1 MESLRLQRGSL
12 GSLLPLI
19 RPLESPLLQRGP
31 PGSPQPHGRPRGTL
45 KPLQRLLESLYPRGP
60 RKGGGNSTSPPRVG
74 GADPR
79 DLPIDKSA
87 PMSVPEAVA
96 PQGPYKERPP
106 RSPIAR
112 PHRTVPPEPSHLSP
126 YQVCHPQ
133 GPPGAAEPPGTP
145 RIGGYM
151 GSLRGVGDPTG
162 FSRGGLLRAQ
172 QEAEPTGP
180 QGGQTPMGLPMA
192 LTPPTAQG
200 GTKGGEHPR
209 SPSRKDNLRGLIT
222 RHRRHL
228 RPGRNR

>member
-96 PQGPYKERPP
+96 PQGPYKERPSKKP
-106 RSPIAR
+106 YSLLG
-112 PHRTVPPEPSHLSP
+112 HGPS
-126 YQVCHPQ
+126 Q
-133 GPPGAAEPPGTP
+133 GRQSHQGTSQD
-145 RIGGYM
+145 RRLHM

-162 FSRGGLLRAQ
+162 FSRGVVASRSLHSGGRAHRGS
-172 QEAEPTGP
+172 PR
-180 QGGQTPMGLPMA
+180 GGKTPMG
-192 LTPPTAQG
+192 PPNGVDATNG
-200 GTKGGEHPR
+200 SSRGSGTRKGGSDR
-209 SPSRKDNLRGLIT
+209 SPRGRQPQGALSLTSGIT
-222 RHRRHL
+222 GA
-228 RPGRNR
+228 RPDR